1 VSTEDK
7 EGQWLCAAG
16 DHGTIVGSSNGGTT
30 WTVRSSGTSNNFT
43 SVVAIDIPPHFWITG
58 DSGTIVV
65 SGDGGKTW
73 KAEASRTNERLVSI
87 WVPGWQNGGTGP
99 FWIAAE
105 NGAILASQDGNAR
118 WDTLRSGGGK
128 PLTSILGT
136 QDGMDLWAL
145 GVGGT
150 ILASD
155 DRGATWKLRYS
166 GTNENLNASFEIST
180 GAWAV
185 GDHGVILKSDPT
197 I

>member
-1 VSTEDK
+1 
-7 EGQWLCAAG
+7 
-16 DHGTIVGSSNGGTT
+16 
-30 WTVRSSGTSNNFT
+30 
-43 SVVAIDIPPHFWITG
+43 
-58 DSGTIVV
+58 VV